1 MFGRT
6 WGDGIYSDLFLIEV
20 SQETVR
26 DRNIS
31 EMMREERKREEGRLN
46 VGEILEVSEGFECY
60 SFLIIFH
67 LGCVFSFT
75 LWNYF
80 NAKNSNFSTL
90 FSLAISVSSICKS
103 VWDF

>member
-31 EMMREERKREEGRLN
+31 EMMREERKRAEGRLN
-46 VGEILEVSEGFECY
+46 VGEILEVSEG
-60 SFLIIFH
+60 
-67 LGCVFSFT
+67 
-75 LWNYF
+75 
-80 NAKNSNFSTL
+80 
-90 FSLAISVSSICKS
+90 LA
-103 VWDF
+103 